1 MSGNVGRS
9 AVSGFKDGG
18 VGEVIDVCTGSNTNA
33 AHLCRKHVA
42 HIVAIEV
49 ERRNNAVCLKFE
61 QSILKECVGDTIVD
75 FEFSALQLFCKFALC
90 KFITPFLEAPF
101 CELHN
106 VTLMHQGHGGEV
118 VFKRI
123 EAGCTHESL
132 CAFLRNGLDT
142 KG

>member
-49 ERRNNAVCLKFE
+49 ERRYNAVSLGLE
-61 QSILKECVGDTIVD
+61 QCILEERVGDTIVD

-90 KFITPFLEAPF
+90 KFITPFFEPPF
-101 CELHN
+101 CKLHN
-106 VTLMHQGHGGEV
+106 VTLVHQCHGGKV

-123 EAGCTHESL
+123 EAG
-132 CAFLRNGLDT
+132 
-142 KG
+142 